1 VGGGG
6 VEMEVTD
13 EYREKYEPR
22 IKGNSYK
29 WTPAGH
35 DDINRLCDTVD
46 RLTQVIEDA
55 ILYLDGP
62 EDKYFRAQKLRDRM
76 NMILLGL

>member
-1 VGGGG
+1 
-6 VEMEVTD
+6 MKATD
-13 EYREKYEPR
+13 EYRDKYA
-22 IKGNSYK
+22 KKQGYK
-29 WTPAGH
+29 TKELWTPAGH
-35 DDINRLCDTVD
+35 DDINRLCDAID
-46 RLTQVIEDA
+46 RLKLIIEDA